1 MANLDGTWHRLARR
15 CIGVAPLFWQ
25 IERRMRWRLRLRGQ
39 NHHPKTRGVMRVL
52 RLLFCPEAVLKLTIT
67 VSLREANQLRG

>member
-1 MANLDGTWHRLARR
+1 MDRTRHRLARR
-15 CIGVAPLFWQ
+15 RVVGAPLPRKIQ
-25 IERRMRWRLRLRGQ
+25 RSMRWRLRLRGQ